1 MNLNVCRLRF
11 FNVKERNEI
20 TRKIAQVENEIKLL
34 LDEESQKRK
43 YNEKLTKLS
52 AEENE
57 QIKKAKD
64 EIIARILT

>member
-1 MNLNVCRLRF
+1 MNFNVCRLRF